1 MAKNVTIQKIISIL
15 LQRIKFII
23 LATLVVGLLF
33 FLYSKVIVTPMY
45 NTSAMIYIQNY
56 SKSTS
61 TNANSSSGNNDDT
74 NSEGNNAKAQKIYS
88 SDISGSSNL
97 ANVCVTLFQNSD
109 EITSLYDGCTVK
121 ISLNEDTFFITISV
135 DGTDPDKCAEV
146 ANSIAQTAE
155 EVFHNH
161 FDYGQIG
168 LIRSAKIPASPYGPN
183 NFKNT
188 LIGLVV
194 GLAASCLIS
203 ILLELIDTT
212 VKPDEDLQKI
222 YNLPVFAEIP
232 DFESQGR

>member
-15 LQRIKFII
+15 LQRIKFIV
-23 LATLVVGLLF
+23 LATLIVGLLF

-61 TNANSSSGNNDDT
+61 TNANSPNDTSSA
-74 NSEGNNAKAQKIYS
+74 EGNNEKAQKIYS

-97 ANVCVTLFQNSD
+97 ANVCVTLFRNSD
-109 EITSLYDGCTVK
+109 EITSLYDGCTVN

-146 ANSIAQTAE
+146 ANNIAEAAE
-155 EVFHNH
+155 GVFHNH

-168 LIRSAKIPASPYGPN
+168 LIRSAKIPVAPYGPN

-188 LIGLVV
+188 LIGLLV

-212 VKPDEDLQKI
+212 VKSDDDLQKI

>member
-15 LQRIKFII
+15 LQRIKFIV
-23 LATLVVGLLF
+23 LATLIVGLLF

-61 TNANSSSGNNDDT
+61 ANANSPNATSSA
-74 NSEGNNAKAQKIYS
+74 EGNNEKAQKIYS

-97 ANVCVTLFQNSD
+97 ANVCVTLFRNSD
-109 EITSLYDGCTVK
+109 EITSLYEGCTVN

-146 ANSIAQTAE
+146 ANNIAEAAE
-155 EVFHNH
+155 GVFHNH

-168 LIRSAKIPASPYGPN
+168 LIRSAKIPAAPYGPN

-188 LIGLVV
+188 LIGLLV

-212 VKPDEDLQKI
+212 VKSDDDLQKI